1 MDKNAKACVNNTIC
15 NLCQINTCVLYH
27 GEGKKAFYFD
37 EIEEYL
43 GNKTYPSTI
52 PAQDYGSKSYFR
64 RAAKCYEVED
74 GHLFYKKR
82 LVIRGKWRR
91 VGAIG
96 GMDQGTG
103 DSEHSGAVASHGGKS
118 AAYDKIA
125 QKFFWQGGGA
135 LGYHSM
141 KFRQLPDIS

>member
-43 GNKTYPSTI
+43 RNKTYPSTI
-52 PAQDYGSKSYFR
+52 PAQDHGSKSYFR

-74 GHLFYKKR
+74 GHLFYKKG
-82 LVIRGKWRR
+82 LVIRGK
-91 VGAIG
+91 
-96 GMDQGTG
+96 
-103 DSEHSGAVASHGGKS
+103 
-118 AAYDKIA
+118 
-125 QKFFWQGGGA
+125 
-135 LGYHSM
+135 
-141 KFRQLPDIS
+141 